1 MGAQFSLSSLLPML
15 KSLIAGGNT
24 AGTAAT
30 PTGGALG
37 PESAAGDML
46 ASVNPAAGSLD
57 PSTAAGSLDP
67 STMTSP
73 GMGSGTPPAP
83 VDYAKLAQYAQVMQ
97 GLTKSQEAPE
107 QRRPETPRG
116 GVANI
121 RSSANPQLTPI
132 APAMGSKPGPSSVG
146 AALAS
151 PEGKKLIAALAQMNA
166 GIPAGV

>member
-1 MGAQFSLSSLLPML
+1 ML

-24 AGTAAT
+24 AGAAAT

-57 PSTAAGSLDP
+57 PST
-67 STMTSP
+67 MTSP
-73 GMGSGTPPAP
+73 GTGSGTPPAP

-107 QRRPETPRG
+107 ERRPETPRG

-151 PEGKKLIAALAQMNA
+151 PEGKKLIAALAQLNA

>member
-1 MGAQFSLSSLLPML
+1 MGSGFSLSSLLPFL
-15 KSLIAGGNT
+15 SLLSSQGSGAG
-24 AGTAAT
+24 AAAT
-30 PTGGALG
+30 DTSGAVG

-46 ASVNPAAGSLD
+46 ASVNP
-57 PSTAAGSLDP
+57 TAGSLDP
-67 STMTSP
+67 STMSSP
-73 GMGSGTPPAP
+73 GAGSGTPPAP

-97 GLTKSQEAPE
+97 GLSKISQNPE
-107 QRRPETPRG
+107 DRPPENSRG
-116 GVANI
+116 AVANL

-132 APAMGSKPGPSSVG
+132 APVMGAKPGPSSVG